1 MMSAMMGFDSQVWDT
16 LYDKMLDNQRI
27 PADIREHL
35 ISNKTKIREIYQ
47 HINGQWWKTGSFWQK
62 LYRLENCFG
71 KMLYELKQESKAIR
85 IVLKDLD
92 LVKPY
97 FGS

>member
-1 MMSAMMGFDSQVWDT
+1 MSAMMGFDSQVWDT
-16 LYDKMLDNQRI
+16 LYDKLLENQSI
-27 PADIREHL
+27 PADIREQL
-35 ISNKTKIREIYQ
+35 ISNKTRIQNIYQ
-47 HINGQWWKTGSFWQK
+47 RINGQWWRTGSFWQK
-62 LYRLENCFG
+62 LYRLENRFG
-71 KMLYELKQESKAIR
+71 KMCYELKQEGKVIK